1 MVKSGEPFHPSAATM
16 SKLIENDLSNDGVDR
31 RGFLKCMA
39 WTGTGVLWALTG
51 GVPRSY
57 ALGRLAELTDSQR
70 KSLFFAQISDS
81 HIGFSKAAN
90 ADVTATLQAAVN
102 KLNGLPQ
109 APAFVLHTGDISQL
123 SKAEEFDTADQV
135 LRSLRT
141 ERIFYV
147 PGEHDVLSDNGASY
161 LRRYGKGT
169 LGDGWRSFDHSGVHF
184 IGLVNVMNLK
194 AGGLGAL
201 GAAQLDWLRRD
212 VSRLSSS
219 TPIVVYAHIPL
230 WSVYPQWG
238 WGTDDSEQAL
248 SLLKRFGSVTVL
260 NGHIHQVLQKVEG
273 HVTFH
278 TALSTAFPQPG
289 PGSAP
294 SPGPMTVDARR
305 LCSFLGVSHATY
317 IEGRGTLAT
326 VDSTLSGEPIGDFAP
341 GHDQMVTGKA
351 KAALVL
357 AANQVGIDNF
367 SFTPPVLSVKG
378 GTEVTWINKD
388 DVPHIIVNTQMK
400 FLPSKV
406 LDTDQ
411 RFSHT
416 FKERGV
422 YDYYCSIHPKMT
434 GKVIVT

>member
-1 MVKSGEPFHPSAATM
+1 M
-16 SKLIENDLSNDGVDR
+16 SKLIENDPSNDGVDR

-39 WTGTGVLWALTG
+39 WTGTGVLWTLAG
-51 GVPRSY
+51 GVPKSY
-57 ALGRLAELTDSQR
+57 ALGRLAELTDAQR

-90 ADVTATLQAAVN
+90 ADVTATLQAAVD
-102 KLNGLPQ
+102 KLNRLPQ

-123 SKAEEFDTADQV
+123 SKPEEFDTADQV

-141 ERIFYV
+141 EKIFYV

-161 LRRYGKGT
+161 LRRYGQGT
-169 LGDGWRSFDHSGVHF
+169 LGEGWRSFDHSGVHF

-212 VSRLSSS
+212 VSRLPSS

-248 SLLKRFGSVTVL
+248 SVLKRFGSVTVL

-278 TALSTAFPQPG
+278 TALSTAFPQPA
-289 PGSAP
+289 PGTAP
-294 SPGPMTVDARR
+294 GPGPMTVDAKR
-305 LCSFLGVSHATY
+305 LRSFLGISHVTY
-317 IEGRGTLAT
+317 IEGRSTLAT

-341 GHDQMVTGKA
+341 GHDQMATGKA
-351 KAALVL
+351 KTALVL

-367 SFTPPVLSVKG
+367 SFTPPVLTVKA

-388 DVPHIIVNTQMK
+388 DVPHIIVNTQLK
-400 FLPSKV
+400 FPPSKV

-416 FKERGV
+416 FTQPGT